1 MKKILFIS
9 LICLSFSATNISA
22 EKNQVLETKV
32 ETNDQTRTLKG
43 LVSDKLTQE
52 TLAGAIITYNGQK
65 VYTDL
70 DGNFSLSNL
79 CGSKCQIKVSL
90 ISYVDELIEIDTN
103 NLKPI
108 QIKLQHR

>member
-9 LICLSFSATNISA
+9 LICLSISATNISA

-32 ETNDQTRTLKG
+32 ENEQTRTLKG

-79 CGSKCQIKVSL
+79 CGSKCQIKVSM